1 MRWLQGVT
9 FGEKYV
15 GGGFERG
22 FEILTRTSAKGNK
35 LRHVFNKN
43 FEKEESKDTVRFRGV
58 TLSPS
63 GSRVDEDAGRSRF
76 FVLGVKRVCI
86 MLNIC
91 TLSSLKCH
99 PQSSPL
105 KLIP

>member
-1 MRWLQGVT
+1 MT

-15 GGGFERG
+15 EGGCERG
-22 FEILTRTSAKGNK
+22 FEILTRTSARGYK
-35 LRHVFNKN
+35 LRHIFNKN
-43 FEKEESKDTVRFRGV
+43 FEKEVGKDTVRFRGV
-58 TLSPS
+58 SLSPS
-63 GSRVDEDAGRSRF
+63 GSQVDEDAGRSRF
-76 FVLGVKRVCI
+76 SVLGVKRLCI

-91 TLSSLKCH
+91 TLSSLTCH

>member
-1 MRWLQGVT
+1 M
-9 FGEKYV
+9 K
-15 GGGFERG
+15 GGC
-22 FEILTRTSAKGNK
+22 EILTGTSARGNK
-35 LRHVFNKN
+35 LRHIFNKN
-43 FEKEESKDTVRFRGV
+43 FEKEEGKDMVLFRGV
-58 TLSPS
+58 RLSPS
-63 GSRVDEDAGRSRF
+63 GSRVDEDAGTSRF
-76 FVLGVKRVCI
+76 FILGVKRVCI